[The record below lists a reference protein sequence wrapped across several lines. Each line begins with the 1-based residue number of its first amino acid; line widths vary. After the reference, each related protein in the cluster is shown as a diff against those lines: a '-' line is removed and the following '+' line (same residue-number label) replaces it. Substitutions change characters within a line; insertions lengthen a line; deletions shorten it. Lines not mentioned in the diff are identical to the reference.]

1 MNPKLIAR
9 YFLVFVLA
17 FSTAFSALPSV
28 GYAQA
33 VAAAGQYEK
42 GLATIEQ
49 KTDARRKEL
58 GIPGMS
64 LIIVKDDKVI
74 YVKGFGVR
82 AGLRL

>member
-9 YFLVFVLA
+9 HLLVFALL
-17 FSTAFSALPSV
+17 FSTVFAALPSV

-33 VAAAGQYEK
+33 AAAAAGQYEK

-49 KTDARRKEL
+49 KTEARRKEL

-64 LIIVKDDKVI
+64 LVIVKDDNAFFHG
-74 YVKGFGVR
+74 VKM
-82 AGLRL
+82 